1 MIFMTDNLYLKNIG
15 QKAKEASKQLSVA
28 SSEEKNN
35 ALEAMAQALSD
46 NAEIIIEENKKDL
59 LQGQENGLSDAML
72 DRLMLN
78 KERIGKIASAI
89 REIIALDDPVGKTI
103 SGTKRPNGLIISKV
117 TVPLGVIAV
126 IFEARPNVTAD
137 AAALCLKS
145 GNTVILRGGK
155 EAINSNTAMAH
166 VMREAVEKAGLP
178 ADCIQLIEKT
188 DRETAAE
195 LMKLNEYVDVLIPR
209 GGKGLIQSVVN
220 NSTVPVIRT
229 GEGNCHV
236 YVDKDAD
243 IDMAAEIVLNAKASR
258 VSVCNACETLLVHKD
273 IAEFALIA
281 IKEQLDKKNVTIIG
295 DEKVQ
300 AILPDVIPATEED
313 WHTEYLDYKL
323 AVKVVDDIN
332 EAISHIAKY
341 STDHSESIITKNYEA
356 AEKFINEVNS
366 SAVYI
371 NASTRFTDG
380 GEFGFGA
387 EIGISNQK
395 LHVRGP
401 VGLPELT
408 SYKYIIRGNGQVR

>member
-1 MIFMTDNLYLKNIG
+1 MIENVYLNNIG
-15 QKAKEASKQLSVA
+15 SKAKEASKVLSTA
-28 SSEEKNN
+28 SSEVKNK
-35 ALEAMAQALSD
+35 ALAAMADALKE
-46 NAEIIIEENKKDL
+46 NAEKIIENNKTDI
-59 LQGQENGLSDAML
+59 ENGRNAGLSEAML
-72 DRLMLN
+72 DRLMLDN
-78 KERIGKIASAI
+78 ARIEKIASAI
-89 REIIALDDPVGKTI
+89 YEIIALDDPVGKTI
-103 SGTKRPNGLIISKV
+103 SGTKRPNGLMISKV
-117 TVPLGVIAV
+117 SVPLGVIAV
-126 IFEARPNVTAD
+126 IYEARPNVTAD

-155 EAINSNTAMAH
+155 EAINSNKAMAEI
-166 VMREAVEKAGLP
+166 MREAVENTGLP

-188 DRETAAE
+188 DRETASE

-209 GGKGLIQSVVN
+209 GGKGLIQSVVK

-229 GEGNCHV
+229 GEGNCHI

-243 IDMAAEIVLNAKASR
+243 IDMAAQIVFNAKTSR

-273 IAEFALIA
+273 IAEFALLA

-295 DEKVQ
+295 DEAVQ
-300 AILPDVIPATEED
+300 EILPDVVPATEDD
-313 WHTEYLDYKL
+313 WYTEYLDYKI
-323 AVKVVDDIN
+323 AVRVVESID
-332 EAISHIAKY
+332 EAIAHIAKY
-341 STDHSESIITKNYEA
+341 STDHSESIITENYTA

-408 SYKYIIRGNGQVR
+408 SYKYVIRGNGQVR

>member
-1 MIFMTDNLYLKNIG
+1 MTDNIYLQNIG
-15 QKAKEASKQLSVA
+15 QKAKNASKQLSVA
-28 SSEEKNN
+28 SSEAKNK
-35 ALEAMAQALSD
+35 ALEAMAQELTE
-46 NAEIIIEENKKDL
+46 NAETIISENKKDL
-59 LQGQENGLSDAML
+59 TAGKENGLSDAML
-72 DRLMLN
+72 DRLMLDN
-78 KERIGKIASAI
+78 DRIVKIASAI

-103 SGTKRPNGLIISKV
+103 SGTKRPNGLMISKV

-155 EAINSNTAMAH
+155 EAINSNMAMAR

-188 DRETAAE
+188 DRETAAD

-243 IDMAAEIVLNAKASR
+243 IDMAAEIVFNAKASR

-300 AILPDVIPATEED
+300 AILPDVVPATEED
-313 WHTEYLDYKL
+313 WGTEYLDYKL
-323 AVKVVDDIN
+323 AVKVVDDID

-341 STDHSESIITKNYEA
+341 STDHSESIVTKNYEA

-408 SYKYIIRGNGQVR
+408 SYKYVIRGNGQVR

>member
-1 MIFMTDNLYLKNIG
+1 MTENTYLNGIG
-15 QKAKEASKQLSVA
+15 LKAKEASKVLSTA
-28 SSEEKNN
+28 SSDTKNKALAAMAK
-35 ALEAMAQALSD
+35 ALED
-46 NAEIIIEENKKDL
+46 NAEKVIENNKTDI
-59 LQGQENGLSDAML
+59 ENGRNAGLSEAML
-72 DRLMLN
+72 DRLMLD
-78 KERIGKIASAI
+78 KARIEKIASAI

-103 SGTKRPNGLIISKV
+103 SGTKRPNGLMISKV
-117 TVPLGVIAV
+117 SVPLGVIAV
-126 IFEARPNVTAD
+126 IYEARPNVTAD

-155 EAINSNTAMAH
+155 EAINSNKAMAEI
-166 VMREAVEKAGLP
+166 MRDAVEEAGLP

-188 DRETAAE
+188 DRETASE

-209 GGKGLIQSVVN
+209 GGKGLIQSVVK

-229 GEGNCHV
+229 GEGNCHI

-243 IDMAAEIVLNAKASR
+243 IDMAAQIVFNAKTSR

-295 DEKVQ
+295 DEAVQ
-300 AILPDVIPATEED
+300 DILPDVVPATEDD
-313 WHTEYLDYKL
+313 WYTEYLDYKL
-323 AVKVVDDIN
+323 AVKVVESID
-332 EAISHIAKY
+332 EAIAHIAKY
-341 STDHSESIITKNYEA
+341 STDHSESIITENYTA

-408 SYKYIIRGNGQVR
+408 SYKYVIRGNGQVR

>member
-1 MIFMTDNLYLKNIG
+1 MIENVYLNNIG
-15 QKAKEASKQLSVA
+15 QNAKDASKVLATA
-28 SSEEKNN
+28 SSETKNKALAAMAK
-35 ALEAMAQALSD
+35 ALEDNSD
-46 NAEIIIEENKKDL
+46 KIIESNKADIENGSDA
-59 LQGQENGLSDAML
+59 GLSDAML
-72 DRLMLN
+72 DRLMLD
-78 KERIGKIASAI
+78 KERICKIASAI

-103 SGTKRPNGLIISKV
+103 SGTTRPNGLMISKV
-117 TVPLGVIAV
+117 SVPLGVIAV
-126 IFEARPNVTAD
+126 IYEARPNVTAD

-155 EAINSNTAMAH
+155 EAINSNKAMAD
-166 VMREAVEKAGLP
+166 VMREAVESAGLP

-188 DRETAAE
+188 DRETAAD

-243 IDMAAEIVLNAKASR
+243 IDMAAEIVFNAKASR

-281 IKEQLDKKNVTIIG
+281 IKEKLDSKNVVIIG
-295 DEKVQ
+295 DEAVQ
-300 AILPDVIPATEED
+300 EILPDVIPATEDD
-313 WHTEYLDYKL
+313 WYTEYLDYKI
-323 AVKVVDDIN
+323 AVRVVESID
-332 EAISHIAKY
+332 EAIAHIAKY
-341 STDHSESIITKNYEA
+341 STDHSESIVTQNYAA

-408 SYKYIIRGNGQVR
+408 SYKYVIRGNGQVR

>member
-1 MIFMTDNLYLKNIG
+1 MIENVYLNNIG
-15 QKAKEASKQLSVA
+15 QNAKDASKVLATA
-28 SSEEKNN
+28 SSETKNKALAAMAK
-35 ALEAMAQALSD
+35 ALEDNSD
-46 NAEIIIEENKKDL
+46 KIIESNKADIENGSDA
-59 LQGQENGLSDAML
+59 GLSDAML
-72 DRLMLN
+72 DRLMLD
-78 KERIGKIASAI
+78 KERICKIASAI
-89 REIIALDDPVGKTI
+89 REIIALDDPVGKTL
-103 SGTKRPNGLIISKV
+103 SGTTRPNGLMISKV
-117 TVPLGVIAV
+117 SVPLGVIAV
-126 IFEARPNVTAD
+126 IYEARPNVTAD

-155 EAINSNTAMAH
+155 EAINSNKAMAD
-166 VMREAVEKAGLP
+166 VMREAVESAGLP

-188 DRETAAE
+188 DRETASD

-243 IDMAAEIVLNAKASR
+243 IDMAAEIVFNAKASR

-281 IKEQLDKKNVTIIG
+281 IKEKLDSKNVVIIG
-295 DEKVQ
+295 DEAVQ
-300 AILPDVIPATEED
+300 EILPDVIPATEDD
-313 WHTEYLDYKL
+313 WYTEYLDYKI
-323 AVKVVDDIN
+323 AVRVVESID

-341 STDHSESIITKNYEA
+341 STDHSESIVTQNYAA

-408 SYKYIIRGNGQVR
+408 SYKYVIRGNGQVR

>member
-1 MIFMTDNLYLKNIG
+1 MIFMTDNIYLQNIG
-15 QKAKEASKQLSVA
+15 QKAKNASKQLSVA
-28 SSEEKNN
+28 SSEAKNK
-35 ALEAMAQALSD
+35 ALEAMAQALTE
-46 NAEIIIEENKKDL
+46 NAETIIAENKKDL
-59 LQGQENGLSDAML
+59 TAGKENGLSDAML
-72 DRLMLN
+72 DRLMLDN
-78 KERIGKIASAI
+78 DRIVKIASAI

-103 SGTKRPNGLIISKV
+103 SGTKRPNGLMISKV

-155 EAINSNTAMAH
+155 EAINSNMAMAR

-188 DRETAAE
+188 DRETAAD

-243 IDMAAEIVLNAKASR
+243 IDMAAEIVFNAKASR

-300 AILPDVIPATEED
+300 AILPDVVPATEED
-313 WHTEYLDYKL
+313 WGTEYLDYKL
-323 AVKVVDDIN
+323 AVKVVDDID

-341 STDHSESIITKNYEA
+341 STDHSESIVTKNYEA

-408 SYKYIIRGNGQVR
+408 SYKYVIRGNGQVR

>member
-1 MIFMTDNLYLKNIG
+1 MNYLENIG
-15 QKAKEASKQLSVA
+15 KRAKMAAKSLSVA
-28 SSEEKNN
+28 SSETKNKALVAISAALKEN
-35 ALEAMAQALSD
+35 ADKIINQNKIDLANGKEA
-46 NAEIIIEENKKDL
+46 
-59 LQGQENGLSDAML
+59 GLSEAML
-72 DRLMLN
+72 DRLMLD
-78 KERIGKIASAI
+78 EARIAKISDAI
-89 REIIALDDPVGKTI
+89 LEIVALDDPVGKTL
-103 SGTKRPNGLIISKV
+103 SGTTRPNGLHISKV
-117 TVPLGVIAV
+117 SVPLGVIAV

-137 AAALCLKS
+137 AAALCIKS

-155 EAINSNTAMAH
+155 EAINSNIAMAEI
-166 VMREAVEKAGLP
+166 MREAVKASGLP
-178 ADCIQLIEKT
+178 EDSIQLIEKT

-195 LMKLNEYVDVLIPR
+195 LMKLNDYVDVLIPR
-209 GGKGLIQSVVN
+209 GGKGLIQSVVK

-229 GEGNCHV
+229 GEGNCHI
-236 YVDKDAD
+236 YIDKDAD
-243 IDMAAEIVLNAKASR
+243 IDTAAEIVLNAKASR

-281 IKEQLDKKNVTIIG
+281 VKEQLDTKNVVIIG

-300 AILPDVIPATEED
+300 EILPDVVPATEED

-323 AVKVVDDIN
+323 AVKVVDNID
-332 EAISHIAKY
+332 EAINHIATY
-341 STDHSESIITKNYEA
+341 STDHSESIITENYSA
-356 AEKFINEVNS
+356 AEKFVNEVNS
-366 SAVYI
+366 SAVYV

-408 SYKYIIRGNGQVR
+408 SYKYVIRGNGQIR

>member
-1 MIFMTDNLYLKNIG
+1 
-15 QKAKEASKQLSVA
+15 
-28 SSEEKNN
+28 
-35 ALEAMAQALSD
+35 MAQALID
-46 NAEIIIEENKKDL
+46 NSEMIVTENNKDIAS
-59 LQGQENGLSDAML
+59 GRENGLSEAML
-72 DRLMLN
+72 DRLMLDSG
-78 KERIGKIASAI
+78 RIEKIASAI
-89 REIIALDDPVGKTI
+89 REIIALDDPVGKTL
-103 SGTKRPNGLIISKV
+103 SGTTRPNGLHISKV
-117 TVPLGVIAV
+117 SVPLGVIAV
-126 IFEARPNVTAD
+126 IYEARPNVTAD

-155 EAINSNTAMAH
+155 EAINSNKVMAE
-166 VMREAVEKAGLP
+166 VMRKAVAKAGLP

-195 LMKLNEYVDVLIPR
+195 LMKLNDYVDVLIPR
-209 GGKGLIQSVVN
+209 GGKGLIQSVVK

-243 IDMAAEIVLNAKASR
+243 IDTAVEIVFNAKASR

-281 IKEQLDKKNVTIIG
+281 IKTRLDEKNVEIIG

-300 AILPDVIPATEED
+300 AILPDVTPATEDD
-313 WHTEYLDYKL
+313 WSTEYLDYKL
-323 AVKVVDDIN
+323 AVRVVDDIDD
-332 EAISHIAKY
+332 AIEHISKY
-341 STDHSESIITKNYEA
+341 STDHSESIVTENYSA

-366 SAVYI
+366 SAVYV

-408 SYKYIIRGNGQVR
+408 SYKYVIRGNGQVR

>member
-1 MIFMTDNLYLKNIG
+1 MTDNIYLQNIG
-15 QKAKEASKQLSVA
+15 QKAKNASKQLSVA
-28 SSEEKNN
+28 SSEAKNK
-35 ALEAMAQALSD
+35 ALEAMAQALTE
-46 NAEIIIEENKKDL
+46 NAETIIAENKKDL
-59 LQGQENGLSDAML
+59 TAGKENGLSDAML
-72 DRLMLN
+72 DRLMLDN
-78 KERIGKIASAI
+78 DRIVKIASAI

-103 SGTKRPNGLIISKV
+103 SGTKRPNGLMISKV

-155 EAINSNTAMAH
+155 EAINSNMAMAR

-188 DRETAAE
+188 DRETAAD

-243 IDMAAEIVLNAKASR
+243 IDMAAEIVFNAKASR

-300 AILPDVIPATEED
+300 AILPDVVPATEED
-313 WHTEYLDYKL
+313 WSTEYLDYKL
-323 AVKVVDDIN
+323 AVKVVDDID

-341 STDHSESIITKNYEA
+341 STDHSESIVTKNYEA

-408 SYKYIIRGNGQVR
+408 SYKYVIRGNGQVR

>member
-1 MIFMTDNLYLKNIG
+1 MEYLNNIG
-15 QKAKEASKQLSVA
+15 INSKNAARVLSVA
-28 SSEEKNN
+28 ASDTKNK
-35 ALEAMAQALSD
+35 ALEFMAQALIENS
-46 NAEIIIEENKKDL
+46 EKIIASNKQDL
-59 LQGQENGLSDAML
+59 AQGRENGLSDAML
-72 DRLMLN
+72 DRLMLDN
-78 KERIGKIASAI
+78 ARIEKIAAAI
-89 REIIALDDPVGKTI
+89 REIIALDDPVGKTL
-103 SGTKRPNGLIISKV
+103 SGTTRPNGLEISKV
-117 TVPLGVIAV
+117 SVPLGVIAV
-126 IFEARPNVTAD
+126 IYEARPNVTAD

-155 EAINSNTAMAH
+155 EAINSNKAMAEA
-166 VMREAVEKAGLP
+166 MRAAVEKAGLP

-195 LMKLNEYVDVLIPR
+195 LMKLNEFVDVLIPR
-209 GGKGLIQSVVN
+209 GGKGLIQSVVK

-229 GEGNCHV
+229 GEGNCHI
-236 YVDKDAD
+236 YVDKAAD

-281 IKEQLDKKNVTIIG
+281 IKEQLDKKNVEIIG
-295 DEKVQ
+295 DEAVQ
-300 AILPDVIPATEED
+300 AILPSVTPATEDD
-313 WHTEYLDYKL
+313 WYAEYLDYKL
-323 AVKVVDDIN
+323 AVRVVKDID
-332 EAISHIAKY
+332 EAIAHIAKY
-341 STDHSESIITKNYEA
+341 STDHSESIITESYTA

-366 SAVYI
+366 SAVYV

-408 SYKYIIRGNGQVR
+408 SYKYVIRGNGQVR

>member
-1 MIFMTDNLYLKNIG
+1 MSENIYLNNIG
-15 QKAKEASKQLSVA
+15 QNAKNASKLLSVA
-28 SSEEKNN
+28 SADAKNN
-35 ALEAMAQALSD
+35 ALEAMAQALSE
-46 NAEIIIEENKKDL
+46 NAEKIIEENARDL
-59 LQGQENGLSDAML
+59 EAGRENGLSEAML
-72 DRLMLN
+72 DRLMLD
-78 KERIGKIASAI
+78 KARIEKIAAAI
-89 REIIALDDPVGKTI
+89 REIIALDDPVGKTL
-103 SGTKRPNGLIISKV
+103 SGTTRPNGLHISKV
-117 TVPLGVIAV
+117 SVPLGVIAV
-126 IFEARPNVTAD
+126 IYEARPNVTAD

-155 EAINSNTAMAH
+155 EAINSNKAMAEI
-166 VMREAVEKAGLP
+166 MRAAVEKAGLP

-195 LMKLNEYVDVLIPR
+195 LMRLNEFVDVLIPR
-209 GGKGLIQSVVN
+209 GGKGLIQSVVK

-236 YVDKDAD
+236 YIDKDAD
-243 IDMAAEIVLNAKASR
+243 LDMAAEIVFNAKASR

-281 IKEQLDKKNVTIIG
+281 VKEQLDKKNVELIG
-295 DEKVQ
+295 DEAVQ
-300 AILPDVIPATEED
+300 AILPDVTPATEDD
-313 WHTEYLDYKL
+313 WYAEYLDYKL
-323 AVKVVDDIN
+323 AVKVVESID
-332 EAISHIAKY
+332 EAIAHIGKY
-341 STDHSESIITKNYEA
+341 STDHSESIITENYTA

-366 SAVYI
+366 SAVYV

-408 SYKYIIRGNGQVR
+408 SYKYVIRGNGQVR

>member
-1 MIFMTDNLYLKNIG
+1 MIENVYLNNIG
-15 QKAKEASKQLSVA
+15 KNAKDASKVLSTA
-28 SSEEKNN
+28 SSETKNK
-35 ALEAMAQALSD
+35 ALASMAQALEN
-46 NAEIIIEENKKDL
+46 NAEKIIASNKTDIEN
-59 LQGQENGLSDAML
+59 GRNAGLSDAML
-72 DRLMLN
+72 DRLMLD
-78 KERIGKIASAI
+78 EARISKIASAI

-103 SGTKRPNGLIISKV
+103 SGTTRPNGLMISKV
-117 TVPLGVIAV
+117 SVPLGVIAV
-126 IFEARPNVTAD
+126 IYEARPNVTAD

-155 EAINSNTAMAH
+155 EAINSNKAMAD
-166 VMREAVEKAGLP
+166 VMREAVADAGLP

-188 DRETAAE
+188 DRETASD

-229 GEGNCHV
+229 GEGNCHI

-243 IDMAAEIVLNAKASR
+243 IDMAAQIVFNAKASR

-281 IKEQLDKKNVTIIG
+281 IKEQLDRKNVVIVG
-295 DEKVQ
+295 DEAVQ
-300 AILPDVIPATEED
+300 EILPDVVPATQDD
-313 WHTEYLDYKL
+313 WYTEYLDYKI
-323 AVKVVDDIN
+323 AVKVVESID
-332 EAISHIAKY
+332 EAIAHIAKY
-341 STDHSESIITKNYEA
+341 STDHSESIITENYAA

-408 SYKYIIRGNGQVR
+408 SYKYVIRGNGQVR

>member
-1 MIFMTDNLYLKNIG
+1 MNYLENIG
-15 QKAKEASKQLSVA
+15 KRAKMAAKSLSVA
-28 SSEEKNN
+28 SSETKNKALVAISAALKEN
-35 ALEAMAQALSD
+35 ADKIINQNKIDLANGKEA
-46 NAEIIIEENKKDL
+46 
-59 LQGQENGLSDAML
+59 GLSEAML
-72 DRLMLN
+72 DRLMLD
-78 KERIGKIASAI
+78 EARIAKISDAI
-89 REIIALDDPVGKTI
+89 LEIVALDDPVGKTL
-103 SGTKRPNGLIISKV
+103 SGTTRPNGLHISKV
-117 TVPLGVIAV
+117 SVPLGVIAV

-137 AAALCLKS
+137 AAALCIKS

-155 EAINSNTAMAH
+155 EAINSNIAMAEI
-166 VMREAVEKAGLP
+166 MREAVKASGLP
-178 ADCIQLIEKT
+178 EDSIQLIEKT

-195 LMKLNEYVDVLIPR
+195 LMKLNDYVDVLIPR
-209 GGKGLIQSVVN
+209 GGKGLIQSVVK

-229 GEGNCHV
+229 GEGNCHI
-236 YVDKDAD
+236 YIDKDAD
-243 IDMAAEIVLNAKASR
+243 IDTAAEIVLNAKASR

-281 IKEQLDKKNVTIIG
+281 VKEKLDTKNVVIIG

-300 AILPDVIPATEED
+300 EILPDVVPATEED

-323 AVKVVDDIN
+323 AVKVVDNID
-332 EAISHIAKY
+332 EAINHIATY
-341 STDHSESIITKNYEA
+341 STDHSESIITENYSA
-356 AEKFINEVNS
+356 AEKFVNEVNS
-366 SAVYI
+366 SAVYV

-408 SYKYIIRGNGQVR
+408 SYKYVIRGNGQIR

>member
-1 MIFMTDNLYLKNIG
+1 MTENAYLNSIG
-15 QKAKEASKQLSVA
+15 IKSKEASKVLSVA
-28 SSEEKNN
+28 SSEAKNKALAFMAK
-35 ALEAMAQALSD
+35 ALED
-46 NAEIIIEENKKDL
+46 NAEKIIENNSKDIEN
-59 LQGQENGLSDAML
+59 GANAGLSDAML
-72 DRLMLN
+72 DRLMLDN
-78 KERIGKIASAI
+78 ERICKIASAI

-103 SGTKRPNGLIISKV
+103 SGTTRPNGLVISKV
-117 TVPLGVIAV
+117 SVPLGVIAV
-126 IFEARPNVTAD
+126 IYEARPNVTAD

-155 EAINSNTAMAH
+155 EAVNSNKAMAD

-188 DRETAAE
+188 DRETASD

-243 IDMAAEIVLNAKASR
+243 IDMAAEIVFNAKASR

-281 IKEQLDKKNVTIIG
+281 IKEQLDKKNVVIIG
-295 DEKVQ
+295 DDAVQ
-300 AILPDVIPATEED
+300 DILPDVVPATQDD
-313 WHTEYLDYKL
+313 WYAEYLDYKL
-323 AVKVVDDIN
+323 AVKVVENID
-332 EAISHIAKY
+332 EAIAHIAKY
-341 STDHSESIITKNYEA
+341 STDHSESIVTQNYAA

-408 SYKYIIRGNGQVR
+408 SYKYVIRGNGQVR

>member
-1 MIFMTDNLYLKNIG
+1 MTENTYLNDIG
-15 QKAKEASKQLSVA
+15 LKAKEASKLLSVA
-28 SSEEKNN
+28 SSDMKNK
-35 ALEAMAQALSD
+35 ALAAMAEALKE
-46 NAEIIIEENKKDL
+46 NAEKIIENNKTDI
-59 LQGQENGLSDAML
+59 ENGRNAGLSEAML
-72 DRLMLN
+72 DRLMLDE
-78 KERIGKIASAI
+78 ERIEKIASAI
-89 REIIALDDPVGKTI
+89 LEIILQNDPVGKTI
-103 SGTKRPNGLIISKV
+103 SGTKRPNGLMISKV
-117 TVPLGVIAV
+117 SVPLGVIAV
-126 IFEARPNVTAD
+126 IYEARPNVTAD
-137 AAALCLKS
+137 AASLCLKS

-155 EAINSNTAMAH
+155 EAINSNKAMAEI
-166 VMREAVEKAGLP
+166 MRDAVEKAGLP

-209 GGKGLIQSVVN
+209 GGKGLIQSVVK

-229 GEGNCHV
+229 GEGNCHI

-243 IDMAAEIVLNAKASR
+243 IDMAAEIVFNAKTSR
-258 VSVCNACETLLVHKD
+258 VSVCNACESLLVHKD

-281 IKEQLDKKNVTIIG
+281 IKEQLDKKNVVIIG

-300 AILPDVIPATEED
+300 SILPDVVPATEDD
-313 WHTEYLDYKL
+313 WYTEYLDYKI
-323 AVKVVDDIN
+323 AVKVVDSID
-332 EAISHIAKY
+332 EAIAHIAKY
-341 STDHSESIITKNYEA
+341 STDHSESIITENYTA

-408 SYKYIIRGNGQVR
+408 SYKYVIRGNGQVR

>member
-1 MIFMTDNLYLKNIG
+1 MADALK
-15 QKAKEASKQLSVA
+15 A
-28 SSEEKNN
+28 
-35 ALEAMAQALSD
+35 
-46 NAEIIIEENKKDL
+46 NAEKIIDNNKTDIEN
-59 LQGQENGLSDAML
+59 GRAAGLSDAML
-72 DRLMLN
+72 DRLMLDN
-78 KERIGKIASAI
+78 ARIEKIASAI
-89 REIIALDDPVGKTI
+89 YEIIALDDPVGKTI
-103 SGTKRPNGLIISKV
+103 SGTKRPNGLMISKV
-117 TVPLGVIAV
+117 SVPLGVIAV
-126 IFEARPNVTAD
+126 IYEARPNVTAD

-155 EAINSNTAMAH
+155 EAINSNKAMAE
-166 VMREAVEKAGLP
+166 VMREAVEKSELP

-188 DRETAAE
+188 DRETASE

-209 GGKGLIQSVVN
+209 GGKGLIQSVVK

-229 GEGNCHV
+229 GEGNCHI

-243 IDMAAEIVLNAKASR
+243 IDMAAQIVFNAKTSR

-273 IAEFALIA
+273 IAEFALLA

-295 DEKVQ
+295 DEAVQ
-300 AILPDVIPATEED
+300 EILPDVVPATEDD
-313 WHTEYLDYKL
+313 WYTEYLDYKL
-323 AVKVVDDIN
+323 AVKVVDSID
-332 EAISHIAKY
+332 EAIAHIAKY
-341 STDHSESIITKNYEA
+341 STDHSESIITENYTA

-408 SYKYIIRGNGQVR
+408 SYKYVIRGNGQVR

>member
-1 MIFMTDNLYLKNIG
+1 MTANTYLNDIG
-15 QKAKEASKQLSVA
+15 IKSKEASKVLSVA
-28 SSEEKNN
+28 SSETKNKALALMAKALEENAAQIIGNN
-35 ALEAMAQALSD
+35 AKDIENGR
-46 NAEIIIEENKKDL
+46 NA
-59 LQGQENGLSDAML
+59 GLSDAML
-72 DRLMLN
+72 DRLMLD
-78 KERIGKIASAI
+78 EARIGKIASAI

-103 SGTKRPNGLIISKV
+103 SGTTRPNGLVISKV
-117 TVPLGVIAV
+117 SVPLGVIAV
-126 IFEARPNVTAD
+126 IYEARPNVTAD

-155 EAINSNTAMAH
+155 EAINSNKAMAD
-166 VMREAVEKAGLP
+166 VMRNAVAEAGLP

-188 DRETAAE
+188 DRETAAD

-243 IDMAAEIVLNAKASR
+243 IDMAAEIVFNAKASR

-281 IKEQLDKKNVTIIG
+281 IKEQLDKKNVVIIG
-295 DEKVQ
+295 DEAVQ
-300 AILPDVIPATEED
+300 DILPDVVPATEED
-313 WHTEYLDYKL
+313 WYAEYLDYKL
-323 AVKVVDDIN
+323 AVRVVENID
-332 EAISHIAKY
+332 EAIAHIAKY
-341 STDHSESIITKNYEA
+341 STDHSESIVTKNYAA

-408 SYKYIIRGNGQVR
+408 SYKYVIRGNGQVR

>member
-1 MIFMTDNLYLKNIG
+1 MIFMTDNLYLQDIG
-15 QKAKEASKQLSVA
+15 KKAKTASKQLSVA
-28 SSEEKNN
+28 SSEVKNK
-35 ALEAMAQALSD
+35 ALEAMAQALTE
-46 NAEIIIEENKKDL
+46 NAETIIAENKKDL
-59 LQGQENGLSDAML
+59 TAGKENGLSDAML
-72 DRLMLN
+72 DRLMLDN
-78 KERIGKIASAI
+78 DRILKIASAI

-155 EAINSNTAMAH
+155 EAINSNMAMAE
-166 VMREAVEKAGLP
+166 VMRKAIKNAGLP
-178 ADCIQLIEKT
+178 EDCIQLIEKT
-188 DRETAAE
+188 DRETAAD

-243 IDMAAEIVLNAKASR
+243 IDMAAEIVFNAKASR

-273 IAEFALIA
+273 VAEFALIA

-295 DEKVQ
+295 DEKVA
-300 AILPDVIPATEED
+300 AILPDVIPATEDD
-313 WHTEYLDYKL
+313 WSTEYLDYKL
-323 AVKVVDDIN
+323 AVKVVDDID

-341 STDHSESIITKNYEA
+341 STDHSESIVTKNYEA

>member
-1 MIFMTDNLYLKNIG
+1 MTDNIYLQNIG
-15 QKAKEASKQLSVA
+15 QKAKDASKQLSVA
-28 SSEEKNN
+28 SSETKNK
-35 ALEAMAQALSD
+35 ALEAMAQALIQ
-46 NAEIIIEENKKDL
+46 NAEAIIAENKKDL
-59 LQGQENGLSDAML
+59 EAGKSNGLSDAML
-72 DRLMLN
+72 DRLMLDN
-78 KERIGKIASAI
+78 DRISKIASAI

-103 SGTKRPNGLIISKV
+103 SGTKRPNGLMISKV

-155 EAINSNTAMAH
+155 EAINSNMAMAH
-166 VMREAVEKAGLP
+166 VMREAVKKAGLP
-178 ADCIQLIEKT
+178 EDCIQLIEKT
-188 DRETAAE
+188 DRETASD
-195 LMKLNEYVDVLIPR
+195 LMKLNEYIDVLIPR

-243 IDMAAEIVLNAKASR
+243 IDMAAEIVFNAKASR

-281 IKEQLDKKNVTIIG
+281 IKEQLDKKNVTLIG

-313 WHTEYLDYKL
+313 WSTEYLDYKL
-323 AVKVVDDIN
+323 AVKVVDSID
-332 EAISHIAKY
+332 EAISHIASY
-341 STDHSESIITKNYEA
+341 STDHSESIVTKNYEA

-366 SAVYI
+366 SAVYV

-408 SYKYIIRGNGQVR
+408 SYKYVIRGNGQVR

>member
-1 MIFMTDNLYLKNIG
+1 MEYLVNIG
-15 QKAKEASKQLSVA
+15 KNAKLASKVLSVA
-28 SSEEKNN
+28 SSDMKNK
-35 ALEAMAQALSD
+35 ALERMAQALED
-46 NAEIIIEENKKDL
+46 NSVMIIAENKKDIEN
-59 LQGQENGLSDAML
+59 GRANGLSEAKL
-72 DRLMLN
+72 DRLMLDSG
-78 KERIGKIASAI
+78 RIEKIAAAI
-89 REIIALDDPVGKTI
+89 REIIALDDPVGKTL
-103 SGTKRPNGLIISKV
+103 SGTTRPNGLHISKV
-117 TVPLGVIAV
+117 SVPLGVIAV
-126 IFEARPNVTAD
+126 IYEARPNVTAD

-155 EAINSNTAMAH
+155 EAINSNKAMAE
-166 VMREAVEKAGLP
+166 VMRNAVAEAGLP
-178 ADCIQLIEKT
+178 ADCIQLIGNT

-195 LMKLNEYVDVLIPR
+195 LMKLNDYVDVLIPR
-209 GGKGLIQSVVN
+209 GGKGLIQSVVK

-243 IDMAAEIVLNAKASR
+243 IDTATEIVFNAKASR

-281 IKEQLDKKNVTIIG
+281 IKTRLDEKNVEIIG

-300 AILPDVIPATEED
+300 AILPDVTPATEDD
-313 WHTEYLDYKL
+313 WSTEYLDYKI
-323 AVKVVDDIN
+323 AVKVVDDID
-332 EAISHIAKY
+332 EAIAHIDTY
-341 STDHSESIITKNYEA
+341 STDHSEAIVTENYSA
-356 AEKFINEVNS
+356 AEKFVNEVNS
-366 SAVYI
+366 SAVYV

-408 SYKYIIRGNGQVR
+408 SYKYVIRGNGQVR

>member
-1 MIFMTDNLYLKNIG
+1 MPDNIYLQNIG
-15 QKAKEASKQLSVA
+15 QKAKNASKQLSVA
-28 SSEEKNN
+28 SSEAKNK
-35 ALEAMAQALSD
+35 ALEAMAQALTE
-46 NAEIIIEENKKDL
+46 NAETIIAENKKDL
-59 LQGQENGLSDAML
+59 TAGKENGLSDAML
-72 DRLMLN
+72 DRLMLDN
-78 KERIGKIASAI
+78 DRIVKIASAI

-103 SGTKRPNGLIISKV
+103 SGTKRPNGLMISKV

-155 EAINSNTAMAH
+155 EAINSNMAMAH

-188 DRETAAE
+188 DRETAAD

-243 IDMAAEIVLNAKASR
+243 IDMAAEIVFNAKASR

-300 AILPDVIPATEED
+300 AILPDVVPATKED
-313 WHTEYLDYKL
+313 WSTEYLDYKL
-323 AVKVVDDIN
+323 AVKVVDDID

-341 STDHSESIITKNYEA
+341 STDHSESIVTKNYEA

-408 SYKYIIRGNGQVR
+408 SYKYVIRGNGQVR

>member
-1 MIFMTDNLYLKNIG
+1 MTENTYLNDIG
-15 QKAKEASKQLSVA
+15 IKAKEASKVLSVA
-28 SSEEKNN
+28 SSDIKNK
-35 ALEAMAQALSD
+35 ALAAMAQALKE
-46 NAEIIIEENKKDL
+46 NAEKIIESNKTDIEN
-59 LQGQENGLSDAML
+59 GRAAGLSDAML
-72 DRLMLN
+72 DRLMLDN
-78 KERIGKIASAI
+78 ARIEKIASAI
-89 REIIALDDPVGKTI
+89 CEIIALDDPVGKTI
-103 SGTKRPNGLIISKV
+103 SGTKRPNGLMISKV
-117 TVPLGVIAV
+117 SVPLGVIAV
-126 IFEARPNVTAD
+126 IYEARPNVTAD

-155 EAINSNTAMAH
+155 EAINSNKAMAEI
-166 VMREAVEKAGLP
+166 MRNAIEKSGLP

-188 DRETAAE
+188 DRETASQ

-209 GGKGLIQSVVN
+209 GGKGLIQSVVK

-229 GEGNCHV
+229 GEGNCHI

-243 IDMAAEIVLNAKASR
+243 IDMAAEIVFNAKTSR
-258 VSVCNACETLLVHKD
+258 VSVCNACESLLVHKD

-281 IKEQLDKKNVTIIG
+281 IKEQLDKKNVVIIG

-300 AILPDVIPATEED
+300 EILPDVVPATEDD
-313 WHTEYLDYKL
+313 WYTEYLDYKI
-323 AVKVVDDIN
+323 AVKVVDDID
-332 EAISHIAKY
+332 EAIAHIAKY
-341 STDHSESIITKNYEA
+341 STDHSESIITENYTA

-408 SYKYIIRGNGQVR
+408 SYKYVIRGNGQVR